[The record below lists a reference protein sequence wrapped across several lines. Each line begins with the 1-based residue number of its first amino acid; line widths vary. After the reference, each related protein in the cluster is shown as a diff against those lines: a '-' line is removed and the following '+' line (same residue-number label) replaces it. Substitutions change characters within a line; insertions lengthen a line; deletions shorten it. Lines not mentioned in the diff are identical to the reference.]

1 MKKCHKILDLSSNL
15 DYITDV
21 HSINQMTKEIMM
33 SMLRK
38 GSNGEEILK
47 ILNTIVDTGD
57 AVVYNGPEP
66 TTEWIEF

>member
-1 MKKCHKILDLSSNL
+1 
-15 DYITDV
+15 
-21 HSINQMTKEIMM
+21 MTKQIML
-33 SMLRK
+33 SMLRQ

-57 AVVYNGPEP
+57 AVVYDGPEP